1 MSATATASVPTP
13 MARRYL
19 GELCKH
25 FEQRCPVELG
35 EGAGAIR
42 FTIGECRLLAEPER
56 LHLALEAPDAVQLEQ
71 LQEVV
76 ARHLL
81 RFAYR
86 DITAVEWLAR

>member
-1 MSATATASVPTP
+1 MSAAATADVPTP

-19 GELCKH
+19 GQLCKH
-25 FEQRCPVELG
+25 FEHKCPVELA
-35 EGAGAIR
+35 EVTGAIR
-42 FTIGECRLLAEPER
+42 FTIGECKLAAEPEL
-56 LHLALEAPDAVQLEQ
+56 LHLALEAPDTVQLEQ

-86 DITAVEWLAR
+86 DVAVVEWQAG